1 MSSEHQATVDKGLR
15 MKITKRTNKN
25 TAAMKNESKNESP
38 KNGDQK
44 NSQNEKDG
52 GSSGGAA
59 NGGMNKPNT
68 AGEKSPKVKGVHK
81 KDRGKETKGGK
92 SGDGGTTGLASVS
105 ASLDNAF
112 SQVSLEPKLGE
123 TADPYEF
130 NAKVEDGIS
139 IPVKS
144 KGKGDKEKGEANSDG
159 VSDQCVGTDT
169 CSVATETEPDCLGPC
184 EPGTHVNLDGIVWQE
199 TENGVLVVNVTWR
212 GKTYVGTLLDA
223 TKHDWAPPRP
233 NCESPVSDFETRT
246 PKGRGAKRGRGSSTG
261 TPVNEKLMEGR
272 KLRKGRRGSTFTAPP
287 SPAKSD
293 ISTLSTSSGLKRKG
307 RPTDIDLSGEKSKK
321 RSRSCSRGNSGE
333 VESPLSGLLEC
344 PEPSCNKKY
353 RNPNGLR
360 YHQSHAHTSAGSG
373 VDMDD
378 ESRDMMDNEDS
389 ILDELESNLG
399 DNNCDVNSSAINN
412 DLNQLEIEE
421 ESNFS
426 VKRSDED
433 FSRDGAAIKA
443 ESRETDSATVS
454 QVSQVPIKP
463 IKKDIISV
471 APHIHP
477 TPSVAVATATPFH
490 VVSTQQVSP
499 SFGNTLSQSKSVSTG
514 LVTPITA
521 TIVTATPI
529 QTSLPLNDQL
539 AKPPIR
545 PKTGTGHPRP
555 IMPSNFIALT
565 TNAAHSNLTPVT
577 THVPSTTQLKPIQP
591 KPTVMGE
598 TPLVNNVL
606 LGLNKERKQ
615 KPKKKAKD
623 SVSLPISC
631 TSTLSSTTT
640 STSSSPFGSSH
651 KKSLVKLDGGKHEPQ
666 GVIKVAPI
674 VAKPI
679 ETKQEKIEPEP
690 IRPLGANVGVI
701 QAQVHPMKG
710 IDLSSRCNESS
721 PSVLKVTPSLH
732 VPDSNK
738 NMSDNVQSP
747 AYSDISDANDGGSPD
762 PPPVSES
769 PQIRIEEQVPISKPK
784 DLSTEGNSGYG
795 MYGQYYPQSNYML
808 QNLSPSAH
816 SPSNSQK
823 PSGSGVTKD
832 HPSDPIQSSSS
843 DAPRKIK
850 AEAKDEKRDG
860 SETGKMEAVR
870 PFSQSDYHLQQQKW
884 MQMYYLQNLPH
895 HQQYQYMP
903 NYGPMVD
910 PGYHMHMMQTDP
922 MYRQNFEKMMDD
934 PRRMAEYMTSADYK
948 PKSDDGGPRSSSAG
962 PSSSEGH
969 KAVGDSREDNA
980 DDRLGRDKQNE
991 NHQIM
996 RENHDLKTQMDRIR
1010 GEQPSGSDRDRS
1022 HSRLTEE
1029 QQRRQYMF
1037 QQQKHIEQQK
1047 REEQR
1052 RSEVKSEKMDSKRDE
1067 TSKRE
1072 SDSKSKLDSSRG
1084 FDDKNRGQSAI
1095 DKSRVTDT
1103 PKSKVGILS
1112 KDSGPHTPSSSLPS
1126 SVAQSPSAGYSPYN
1140 MYHSQFMQSQPYGHV
1155 QFDPSHPM
1163 YQRGINPSIMYP
1175 AGGYIHH
1182 PSQLGYRLGED
1193 TLEKDPVKPP
1203 KVPIETDIKVPSE
1216 TAHNA
1221 LYHSGSS
1228 HKIHELQEKSRRS
1241 PLRASPGLGK
1251 TDSAVPGPSGSL
1263 SGSVDK
1269 GREFSKSPPTQRHV
1283 HTHHHTHVVEAAY
1296 PMYPYSAG
1304 ILPGSQSSSPSSSL
1318 NHAPYPPSK

>member
-1 MSSEHQATVDKGLR
+1 
-15 MKITKRTNKN
+15 
-25 TAAMKNESKNESP
+25 MKNEGKTESQ
-38 KNGDQK
+38 KGGDQK
-44 NSQNEKDG
+44 NSQGDRGEG
-52 GSSGGAA
+52 GASGGTA
-59 NGGMNKPNT
+59 NGGTGKANPT
-68 AGEKSPKVKGVHK
+68 GEKSPKVKGVHK
-81 KDRGKETKGGK
+81 KDRGKESKGGK
-92 SGDGGTTGLASVS
+92 SSEGGTTGLASVS

-144 KGKGDKEKGEANSDG
+144 KGKGDKEKGEGSSDG

-246 PKGRGAKRGRGSSTG
+246 PKGRGAKRGRGNSTG

-272 KLRKGRRGSTFTAPP
+272 KLRKGRRGSAFTAPP

-293 ISTLSTSSGLKRKG
+293 ISTPSSGVKRKG
-307 RPTDIDLSGEKSKK
+307 RPTDIDLSGEKSNK

-333 VESPLSGLLEC
+333 AESPLSGLLEC

-360 YHQSHAHTSAGSG
+360 YHQSHAHSSVGSG
-373 VDMDD
+373 ADIDD

-389 ILDELESNLG
+389 NLDDLDSNLG

-412 DLNQLEIEE
+412 DLNPLEMEE
-421 ESNFS
+421 ESNCS
-426 VKRSDED
+426 IKRVEDEL
-433 FSRDGAAIKA
+433 SRDGSANKT
-443 ESRETDSATVS
+443 ETEETDSATVT
-454 QVSQVPIKP
+454 QVPVKP

-471 APHIHP
+471 APHIQP
-477 TPSVAVATATPFH
+477 TPTVAVATATPFH
-490 VVSTQQVSP
+490 VASTQQVSP

-514 LVTPITA
+514 LVTPISA
-521 TIVTATPI
+521 TIVTGTPI
-529 QTSLPLNDQL
+529 QASLPMNDQM
-539 AKPPIR
+539 AKPLIR

-565 TNAAHSNLTPVT
+565 TNTAHSSLSPVT

-598 TPLVNNVL
+598 TPPASTVL

-623 SVSLPISC
+623 SVSSPISS
-631 TSTLSSTTT
+631 TSAISSTTT
-640 STSSSPFGSSH
+640 PTSSSPFGPSH
-651 KKSLVKLDGGKHEPQ
+651 KKSLGKLDGGKHEPQ

-674 VAKPI
+674 IAKPLEI
-679 ETKQEKIEPEP
+679 KTEKSDPEP

-710 IDLSSRCNESS
+710 IDLSSRNSESS

-732 VPDSNK
+732 VSESNK
-738 NMSDNVQSP
+738 SMSENVQSP
-747 AYSDISDANDGGSPD
+747 AYSDISDANDGGSPG
-762 PPPVSES
+762 PPPTSDS
-769 PQIRIEEQVPISKPK
+769 PQIRMEDQVPINKSK
-784 DLSTEGNSGYG
+784 DLPADGNSAYS
-795 MYGQYYPQSNYML
+795 MYGQYYSQPNYML

-816 SPSNSQK
+816 SPSGSQK
-823 PSGSGVTKD
+823 PPSSGLNKD
-832 HPSDPIQSSSS
+832 HIGDSMQSSST

-850 AEAKDEKRDG
+850 EEVKDDKRDG
-860 SETGKMEAVR
+860 GEAGKMEPVR
-870 PFSQSDYHLQQQKW
+870 PYSQSDYHQLQQQKW
-884 MQMYYLQNLPH
+884 MHMYYMQGMP
-895 HQQYQYMP
+895 QQYPYMP
-903 NYGPMVD
+903 NYGPMMD
-910 PGYHMHMMQTDP
+910 PAYHMHMMQTDQ

-934 PRRMAEYMTSADYK
+934 PRRMAEYMNGRDYK

-969 KAVGDSREDNA
+969 KNNLDNREETSDERA
-980 DDRLGRDKQNE
+980 ARDKQNE

-996 RENHDLKTQMDRIR
+996 RENHDLKTQMDRNR
-1010 GEQPSGSDRDRS
+1010 GEPPSGNDRV
-1022 HSRLTEE
+1022 HPRLTEE
-1029 QQRRQYMF
+1029 QQRRQAMF

-1052 RSEVKSEKMDSKRDE
+1052 RSEVKTEKISDSKRDE
-1067 TSKRE
+1067 TPKRE
-1072 SDSKSKLDSSRG
+1072 SESKTKLENSRG
-1084 FDDKNRGQSAI
+1084 FDEKSRGQSSM
-1095 DKSRVTDT
+1095 DKSRITDT
-1103 PKSKVGILS
+1103 PKSKIGIMG
-1112 KDSGPHTPSSSLPS
+1112 KDSRPHTPSSTLPS
-1126 SVAQSPSAGYSPYN
+1126 SSSGYYN
-1140 MYHSQFMQSQPYGHV
+1140 MYHNQFMQSPPYGHV

-1163 YQRGINPSIMYP
+1163 YQRGINPSMMYP
-1175 AGGYIHH
+1175 AGGYIQH
-1182 PSQLGYRLGED
+1182 PSQLGYRMGED
-1193 TLEKDPVKPP
+1193 SLDKDPAKP
-1203 KVPIETDIKVPSE
+1203 KVPLEPDVKVPPE
-1216 TAHNA
+1216 TTHNA

-1228 HKIHELQEKSRRS
+1228 HKIHELQEKGRRS
-1241 PLRASPGLGK
+1241 PHRASPVLGK
-1251 TDSAVPGPSGSL
+1251 SDGTVAVPPVSL

-1296 PMYPYSAG
+1296 PMYPYTAG
-1304 ILPGSQSSSPSSSL
+1304 ILPGPVSQSSTPSSSL
-1318 NHAPYPPSK
+1318 SHPSYPPSK